1 MLVGIITTSGWNAPP
16 PPTDASG
23 EQQWEYK
30 AYCFPCYVMGVKST
44 FGNSGP
50 DSGFYNWKGALEK
63 SKGFAKRI
71 GAPGSEHNIAILWKG
86 LYM

>member
-1 MLVGIITTSGWNAPP
+1 MLVGIIATSGWNAPP

-23 EQQWEYK
+23 EQQWENK

-50 DSGFYNWKGALEK
+50 DSGLEYRFVTVVCGRGYICEVGRGYICDCGRGYI
-63 SKGFAKRI
+63 S
-71 GAPGSEHNIAILWKG
+71 
-86 LYM
+86 YM